1 MTAIKVR
8 TMPTPPRT
16 DRQFHGDDQYCICCG
31 KKVNPK
37 RMWAVHI
44 IDGGSSILH
53 PDDEHLY
60 VSDAGEMGCH
70 MIGSECRKQFGDFA
84 FKWQ

>member
-1 MTAIKVR
+1 MR
-8 TMPTPPRT
+8 TMPTPARK
-16 DRQFHGDDQYCICCG
+16 DHNVYGDHQYCICCG
-31 KKVNPK
+31 KKVNRK

-44 IDGGSSILH
+44 IDGGAHILH

-70 MIGSECRKQFGDFA
+70 MVGSECRKQFGEFA